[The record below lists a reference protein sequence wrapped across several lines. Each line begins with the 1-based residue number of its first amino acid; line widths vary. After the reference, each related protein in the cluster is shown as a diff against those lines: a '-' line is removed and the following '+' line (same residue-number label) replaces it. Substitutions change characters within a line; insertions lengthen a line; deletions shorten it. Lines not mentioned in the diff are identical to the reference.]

1 MYLMWGE
8 LARIMMTQNGK
19 DIHEY
24 LVNYQYEISLG
35 IEQCAHRYS
44 QNGTI
49 SCIKCG
55 GIKSDEK

>member
-1 MYLMWGE
+1 
-8 LARIMMTQNGK
+8 MTQNGEC
-19 DIHEY
+19 IHDY
-24 LVNYQYEISLG
+24 LENYQYDISLG

-55 GIKSDEK
+55 KTKSDKK

>member
-1 MYLMWGE
+1 
-8 LARIMMTQNGK
+8 MMTQNGEN
-19 DIHEY
+19 IHEY

-55 GIKSDEK
+55 RIKSDEK